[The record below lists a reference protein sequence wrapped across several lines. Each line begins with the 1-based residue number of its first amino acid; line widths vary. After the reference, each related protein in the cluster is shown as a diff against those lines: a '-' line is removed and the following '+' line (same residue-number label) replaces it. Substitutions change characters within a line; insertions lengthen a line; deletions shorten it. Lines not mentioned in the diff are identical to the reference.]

1 MRVFLVDC
9 ETLSERFSARHLSG
23 KIIVIALCA
32 MTVSCTTSLQ
42 SGPQRLFT
50 VAQETALIRQQVGPP
65 DFKFYSASSTADRVK
80 YRNNYIAARMYA
92 MDVAY
97 TEYENALTT
106 ERQTVGFVG
115 SSANIALNTAAT
127 LFTPTST
134 KTAISAVAAGLSG
147 TRAAY
152 NDEVLLKNSVD
163 LLQTQMRANRANV
176 AATIFRRMSHDDSVY
191 PLAMAMSDLE
201 DYYRAGT
208 MTGGIIKAQ
217 STVSAAEQV
226 AVENK
231 EAAILYQISERPSQ
245 IALRNALAPNGVYN
259 QSLAAK
265 LKASLSRDNISVKL
279 GDIVTNPQYGQLAD
293 KLAAELGIKY

>member
-1 MRVFLVDC
+1 MQVFIVDC
-9 ETLSERFSARHLSG
+9 EMLFERLAARTF
-23 KIIVIALCA
+23 IVCIVVFACCA
-32 MTVSCTTSLQ
+32 MVAACTPSLQ

-50 VAQETALIRQQVGPP
+50 AAEETSLIKQQVGPP
-65 DFKFYSASSTADRVK
+65 DFKFYSASTTGERIK

-127 LFTPTST
+127 LVTPTST

-152 NDEVLLKNSVD
+152 NDDVLLKNSVD

-191 PLAMAMSDLE
+191 PLAMALSDLE

-217 STVSAAEQV
+217 STVSAAEQL

-245 IALRNALAPNGVYN
+245 VALRNALAPNGIYN

-265 LKASLSRDNISVKL
+265 IKAALSRDNISVKL

-293 KLAAELGIKY
+293 KLAAELGIRY